1 MSHGHDQPVPR
12 AAPGGLPGL
21 SRRDFLR
28 ISAAAGSLSAL
39 AVSTPW
45 LGAGRGQVEAMPA
58 LGPADATGETKTISS
73 ICGMCMAQC
82 GIQIDVVNGKPVR
95 IRPNLA
101 APTSAYGICARGVS
115 GAYSAWLNPDAM
127 IRPSVRQPLL
137 DWIENKIDWP
147 TAKQRLATGRGSYD
161 DFVEVPW
168 STALDIVAHKLKGL
182 ADQGQRNRLAFLFGA
197 WGPTAQMR
205 MGVPINRFAD
215 TFGASVVTFDNPYC
229 TYPRWLGHAL
239 TWGHGHQGHTA
250 CVDYGETEAIL
261 IARRNVIGAGI
272 VTESWRFM
280 EAVKRGAK
288 VVYLSPVYDETASY
302 AEVWLPVKPGM
313 DLPVLLGFI
322 RYVLDREYFVA
333 DYLRRMTNGPIL
345 IKPDGLPL
353 TKDEVNWEAYGVAAP
368 EAFSYVAWDAAAGRP
383 VPDSQAQG
391 AALFGAFEVATAQGP
406 LAVKTAL
413 TVLRE
418 QVTANL
424 DALAASHGTTDYLE
438 AVAKEAD
445 LDLDDL
451 RRAAEIVGR
460 HRAVSPIGW
469 HDPRYSH
476 SPQMWRALGIL
487 MGLLGRI
494 EAPGGIFL
502 LSHLIMPYS
511 DIYTKAL
518 KYTKKELPLKTIR
531 GRLFGEYVAA
541 NSAGLAVVPV
551 APPLPGPTERGAPPI
566 KGLAEGWA
574 EEYEQHHKALY
585 LHDSVQFLGD
595 RDLPEAARPEILFIT
610 GSNPVPQI
618 GNARVVEEIFRAIDL
633 VVVHDVQYSDSA
645 AFADVLLPDVPYL
658 ERLDLPLPGPF
669 SPFPNV
675 SVRFPWFYDDYK
687 ARLAAGEKPGELDR
701 AFRSRDGRT
710 AFEILLGLARRL
722 QAQGV
727 KARDDTDWGQNMP
740 LGLLV
745 EDDIFPVANV
755 ERFINGVLRRIRVD
769 DGAGGVKPINLD
781 TIYQAGGY
789 LMLEPTGRAVGIVDE
804 PWSQALGREVKA
816 QVQVFRA
823 GTYTADDEQRLWR
836 SVHHNSAL
844 AQGRVPLP
852 TPSGKVELYS
862 INLAHDAAK
871 MFGSLQIDPSD
882 IAGGRGAV
890 DPLFSPVPLYGGMAR
905 PDYLWAGGDPTTDV
919 GMNGLVAPNTSSRLL
934 LVYRHGPYTH
944 THSATQNNLLLDTL
958 TPDELLMAWI
968 HPDTAAGLGLRE
980 GDWMDFR
987 TAVPKAMAQLK
998 ASGISEEPRA
1008 QIRVHLTAMVRP
1020 GIVAIYHNW
1029 LVPRG
1034 RLRVKAERL
1043 ANLRK
1048 GLSDDNYFGP
1058 MLLTRLGGGGA
1069 MGNTVVEVSRA

>member
-1 MSHGHDQPVPR
+1 
-12 AAPGGLPGL
+12 
-21 SRRDFLR
+21 
-28 ISAAAGSLSAL
+28 
-39 AVSTPW
+39 
-45 LGAGRGQVEAMPA
+45 
-58 LGPADATGETKTISS
+58 
-73 ICGMCMAQC
+73 MAQC
-82 GIQIDVVNGKPVR
+82 GILIDVADGKPIR
-95 IRPNLA
+95 IRPNLQ
-101 APTSAYGICARGVS
+101 APTSAYGLCARGVS

-137 DWIENKIDWP
+137 DWLENKIDWRA
-147 TAKQRLATGRGSYD
+147 AKERLAASRGGYE

-168 STALDIVAHKLKGL
+168 STALDVVARKLKEL
-182 ADQGQRNRLAFLFGA
+182 ADQQQRNRLSFLFGA

-215 TFGASVVTFDNPYC
+215 TYGASILTFDNPYC
-229 TYPRWLGHAL
+229 TYPRWLGHTL

-250 CVDYGETEAIL
+250 CVDYGEAEAVL

-280 EAVKRGAK
+280 DAVKRGVK
-288 VVYLSPVYDETASY
+288 VVYMSPVYDETASY
-302 AEVWLPVKPGM
+302 ADVWLPVKPGM
-313 DLPVLLGFI
+313 DLPILLAFI
-322 RYVLDREYFVA
+322 RHVFDREYYVA

-345 IKPDGLPL
+345 IKSDGLPL
-353 TKDEVNWEAYGVAAP
+353 VAEEVDWAAHGAEP
-368 EAFSYVAWDAAAGRP
+368 PQGFSYVAWDSAANRP
-383 VPDSQAQG
+383 VPDRQSAG
-391 AALFGAFEVATAQGP
+391 AALFGAFQVTTTQGP
-406 LAVKTAL
+406 VNVRTAL

-424 DALAASHGTTDYLE
+424 EALATSHNTTDYMV
-438 AVAKEAD
+438 AAAKEAD
-445 LDLDDL
+445 VDVDDL

-476 SPQMWRALGIL
+476 SPQMWRSLGIL

-502 LSHLIMPYS
+502 LSHLILPYS

-518 KYTKKELPLKTIR
+518 KYTKKDVPLKTIR
-531 GRLFGEYVAA
+531 GQAFGEYIAG
-541 NSAGLAVVPV
+541 NGAGLAVVPQ
-551 APPLPGPTERGAPPI
+551 APPLPGPSERGAPPI

-595 RDLPEAARPEILFIT
+595 STVPESARPSVLFIT

-618 GNARVVEEIFRAIDL
+618 GNARVVEEIFKGLDM
-633 VVVHDVQYSDSA
+633 VVVHDVQSSDSA
-645 AFADVLLPDVPYL
+645 AFADVLLPDLPYL

-675 SVRFPWFYDDYK
+675 SVRFPWYYEAYK
-687 ARLAAGEKPGELDR
+687 ARLAAGEKPGALDR

-710 AFEILLGLARRL
+710 AFEILLGLAKRL

-740 LGLLV
+740 LGMLV
-745 EDDIFPVANV
+745 EDDIFPIANV
-755 ERFINGVLRRIRVD
+755 ERFINGVLRRVRVD
-769 DGAGGVKPINLD
+769 DGAGGVKPITLD
-781 TIYQAGGY
+781 AIYQSGAY
-789 LMLEPTGRAVGIVDE
+789 LMLEPTGRLTPVVDE
-804 PWSQALGREVKA
+804 PWSQAMGREVRA
-816 QVQVFRA
+816 QVQVFKA
-823 GTYTADDEQRLWR
+823 STYTVEEEQRLWR
-836 SVHHNSAL
+836 AVHHNSAL
-844 AQGRVPLP
+844 AAGRTPLP

-862 INLAHDAAK
+862 INLAHDVAK
-871 MFGSLQIDPSD
+871 MFGSLRIDPSD
-882 IAGGRGAV
+882 LAGGKGTV

-905 PDYLWAGGDPTTDV
+905 PDYLWATSEATADLGL
-919 GMNGLVAPNTSSRLL
+919 NGLIAPTSANQLL
-934 LVYRHGPYTH
+934 LVYRHGPFTH

-958 TPDELLMAWI
+958 TPDDLLMAWI
-968 HPDTAAGLGLRE
+968 HPDTAGALGLRE
-980 GDWMDFR
+980 GDWMDIR
-987 TAVPKAMAQLK
+987 TVVPKALAQLR
-998 ASGISEEPRA
+998 ANGIAENPSA
-1008 QIRVHLTAMVRP
+1008 QMRVHLTSMVRP
-1020 GIVAIYHNW
+1020 GIASIYHNW

-1034 RLRVKAERL
+1034 RLRVKAEKL
-1043 ANLRK
+1043 ADLRK
-1048 GLSDDNYFGP
+1048 GSSDDNYFGP